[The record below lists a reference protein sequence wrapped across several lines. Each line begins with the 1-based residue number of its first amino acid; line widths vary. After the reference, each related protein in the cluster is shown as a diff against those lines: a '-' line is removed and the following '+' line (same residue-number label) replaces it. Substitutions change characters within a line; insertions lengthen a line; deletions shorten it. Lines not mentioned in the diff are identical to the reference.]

1 MRWGV
6 PYVLAGLFLGMAL
19 SGKSLAQIT
28 RSWTFGECLQQAMKN
43 NLGVRQA
50 EINTQAR
57 ELDLLQARTAY
68 LPDLSASGFSGL
80 TFGQRLD
87 PFNLRFVNQR
97 TEMVNLGLNANL
109 LLFGGF
115 QNLHRL
121 KQARYA
127 LESAAAQTEKVKQDL
142 TLNVASLFL
151 QLIFAEE
158 RRERAIFQHESTRA
172 ALERV
177 RDLVEAGVRPRGD
190 LLNIEA
196 QLASEEAVVVQAE
209 NTLRMARLNLAQ
221 LLMLDSISVQ
231 RPELSPEKAWLEI
244 LKKMPDVLYAEA
256 LLVSPAVRAAEWNLK
271 ASVSQLAI
279 AKGAFF
285 PTLSFSASLGSGYS
299 SLTQRITDT
308 LITVIPQDPVR
319 YYTYGG
325 DSLDIPKAPIV
336 LWEFQRAI
344 TPFGSQLRQ
353 NFNNQVGLFLTV
365 PILNGLNNHAN
376 LRRARLNVRNSELQ
390 LEQQKQ
396 QLRNTIFSAYN
407 DGVAALSSW
416 EATRKALNAAREAL
430 DYAETGLEAGS
441 LPSAEFVQIKN
452 RYLQSET
459 DEVVARYEL
468 IFRIVI
474 LYYLTNKP
482 IPLN

>member
-1 MRWGV
+1 MKWGMSIV
-6 PYVLAGLFLGMAL
+6 FSGLL
-19 SGKSLAQIT
+19 SGVAPPPVTLAQIS
-28 RSWTFGECLQQAMKN
+28 RPWTFGECLQQAMKN

-50 EINTQAR
+50 EINSQVR

-68 LPDLSASGFSGL
+68 LPDLSASGFGGL

-97 TEMVNLGLNANL
+97 TEMVSLGLNANL

-127 LESAAAQTEKVKQDL
+127 LESAAAQAEKVKQDL

-158 RRERAIFQHESTRA
+158 RRERAVLQYQSTQA
-172 ALERV
+172 TLERV
-177 RDLVEAGVRPRGD
+177 RDLVEAGARPRGD
-190 LLNIEA
+190 LLNMEA
-196 QLASEEAVVVQAE
+196 QLASEAAVVIQAE

-221 LLMLDSISVQ
+221 LLMMDSISVQ
-231 RPELSPEKAWLEI
+231 RPELSPEKAGLEI

-256 LLVSPAVRAAEWNLK
+256 LSSNPAVRAAEWNLK
-271 ASVSQLAI
+271 ASLSQLSI

-353 NFNNQVGLFLTV
+353 NFNNQVGLFLSV

-407 DGVAALSSW
+407 DGLAALSSW
-416 EATRKALNAAREAL
+416 EATRKALKAAHEAL
-430 DYAETGLEAGS
+430 DYAETALEAGS

-468 IFRIVI
+468 IFRLVI
-474 LYYLTNKP
+474 LHYLTNKP